1 MKRIQLPNG
10 TVVSV
15 PDNYGNAPT
24 PNSSLVTGRPEFQH
38 PERRQGI
45 RGPAGQSQN
54 PSNMGLVMPTNK
66 RKPPVLPHMNRKPPA
81 QPANIRKPLVRPQT
95 FQQTQV
101 SGNSLPVPGQ
111 GGLPN
116 LASTI
121 ARLHSGGQVRRA
133 PYFGESL
140 LNAQF

>member
-54 PSNMGLVMPTNK
+54 PSNMGLVMPPNK
-66 RKPPVLPHMNRKPPA
+66 RKPLPP
-81 QPANIRKPLVRPQT
+81 
-95 FQQTQV
+95 
-101 SGNSLPVPGQ
+101 PVPGQ
-111 GGLPN
+111 SRLPN
-116 LASTI
+116 LAAI
-121 ARLHSGGQVRRA
+121 IGRLHQGRQVR
-133 PYFGESL
+133 
-140 LNAQF
+140 